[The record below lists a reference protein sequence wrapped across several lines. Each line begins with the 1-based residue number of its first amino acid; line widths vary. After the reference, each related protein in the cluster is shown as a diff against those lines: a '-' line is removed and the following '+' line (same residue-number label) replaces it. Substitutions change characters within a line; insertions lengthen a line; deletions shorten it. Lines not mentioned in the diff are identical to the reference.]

1 MDPDYYIA
9 PEELEL
15 READVTRLSEY
26 LDERRLLTIQ
36 VDVRSPAYRWVA
48 VKTQLRASPG
58 VPNDEVEAAVVSRL
72 YRYLN
77 PLTGGNDGNGW
88 QFGRDLFVSDVYQSL
103 QGIPN
108 VQFVRNVEMYEAS
121 PGGAAE
127 GKALETLEVLT
138 HGVVASGIHEVEFV

>member
-1 MDPDYYIA
+1 M
-9 PEELEL
+9 
-15 READVTRLSEY
+15 
-26 LDERRLLTIQ
+26 
-36 VDVRSPAYRWVA
+36 RSPAYRWVA

-58 VPNDEVEAAVVSRL
+58 VPNDEVEAEVFSRL

-88 QFGRDLFVSDVYQSL
+88 PFGRDLFVSDVYQSL
-103 QGIPN
+103 QGTPN